1 MKRLL
6 KSKVFGFVVFVA
18 GLACFVGRA
27 ILAAYFVGV
36 RPRIPQIEHG
46 LTYPFNQHGGIVYVT
61 HFEDVFL
68 MALFVSAAILLAVGG
83 FIYNNWRAD
92 QAKFH

>member
-1 MKRLL
+1 
-6 KSKVFGFVVFVA
+6 
-18 GLACFVGRA
+18 
-27 ILAAYFVGV
+27 
-36 RPRIPQIEHG
+36 
-46 LTYPFNQHGGIVYVT
+46 VYVT

-68 MALFVSAAILLAVGG
+68 MTLFVSAAILLALGG